1 MFGFDISQVVISIS
15 VICLFMWRISYGA
28 NNGLFAEAAG
38 LIAAIASFASIY
50 YVMNIAGSLLSRNLG
65 NVIPKIGYLVVA
77 FIVYKVMMSIA
88 DAFKKIKNIPIVGAF
103 DRLLGAIL
111 GFTEALVIVYLI
123 EYVTNIEI
131 ISSVLA
137 ALSQLYMLIRKS
149 L

>member
-1 MFGFDISQVVISIS
+1 M
-15 VICLFMWRISYGA
+15 
-28 NNGLFAEAAG
+28 
-38 LIAAIASFASIY
+38 
-50 YVMNIAGSLLSRNLG
+50 
-65 NVIPKIGYLVVA
+65 A

-88 DAFKKIKNIPIVGAF
+88 DAFKKIKNNPIVGAF